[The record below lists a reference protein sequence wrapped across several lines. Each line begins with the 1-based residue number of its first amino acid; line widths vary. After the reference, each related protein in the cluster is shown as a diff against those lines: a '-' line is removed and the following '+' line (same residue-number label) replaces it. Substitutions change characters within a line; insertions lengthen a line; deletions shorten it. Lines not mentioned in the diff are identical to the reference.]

1 MLRAVAPMWNEGDR
15 RLLMQM
21 HDIAHAANNTLLHHS
36 AASLSR
42 GVRVTN
48 GVTFDVG
55 PSPHMVAGA
64 LGLAFWT
71 FANTISLAL
80 QGEQLTELSEL
91 VTRHKDIYSSTRTLR
106 PDEEGP

>member
-1 MLRAVAPMWNEGDR
+1 
-15 RLLMQM
+15 
-21 HDIAHAANNTLLHHS
+21 
-36 AASLSR
+36 
-42 GVRVTN
+42 
-48 GVTFDVG
+48 
-55 PSPHMVAGA
+55 MVAGA